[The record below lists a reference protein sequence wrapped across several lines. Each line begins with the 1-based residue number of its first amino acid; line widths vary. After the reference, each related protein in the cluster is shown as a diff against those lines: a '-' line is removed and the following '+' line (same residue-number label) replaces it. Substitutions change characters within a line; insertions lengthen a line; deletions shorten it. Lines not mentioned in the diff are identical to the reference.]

1 VSFLNLSGVALISE
15 EFPPFTFGGIGSVC
29 HDLAYALS
37 RNGVSTAVFCGK
49 AERVTLEKV
58 NKNLKIV
65 RLPCL
70 DFPPRF
76 LWFQLQNFKLLSKLL
91 KDYAVLHIVNPEA
104 GATTAYVGRRL
115 NKPVVM
121 SVHGTYVYPI
131 KKMLS
136 SPFSSWTFGDVGT
149 QLLGYP
155 LHRFLYGRCLKH
167 SNRVAVCS
175 ASTLGELKSI
185 YPNLALGKATVIPNG
200 VDFNQFSSTASSYKE
215 RNPSIIFYGRL
226 LWAKGVQFLIE
237 AVAELRK
244 DFPNL
249 QVRIFGDGPFKEKTN
264 RLVSDFGL
272 NKNISVRGYV
282 PRATLFQE
290 IEKASIVVLP
300 SLHEA
305 QPISFLEAMACR
317 KPVVAFDFPF
327 SREIIHD
334 MHTGLLARPGDVQDL
349 SGKIKVLLEDEEL
362 RSRIG
367 KNAYEY
373 VKREHNWNT
382 LAEKYVELYS
392 EAETD
397 LRCEER

>member
-1 VSFLNLSGVALISE
+1 MPFLCLSGVALISE
-15 EFPPFTFGGIGSVC
+15 EFPPFMFGGVGSVC

-37 RNGVSTAVFCGK
+37 GKGVSTAVFCGR
-49 AERVTLEKV
+49 AERVTIEKV
-58 NKNLKIV
+58 NENLKIV
-65 RLPCL
+65 RLPCF

-104 GATTAYVGRRL
+104 GATTAYLGRRL
-115 NKPVVM
+115 NKPIVM
-121 SVHGTYVYPI
+121 SVHGTYVYSI
-131 KKMLS
+131 KKILR
-136 SPFSSWTFGDVGT
+136 SPFSSWTFRDLGY

-155 LHRFLYGRCLKH
+155 LHRFLYDRCLKQ

-185 YPNLALGKATVIPNG
+185 YPYLELGKATVIPNG
-200 VDFNQFSSTASSYKE
+200 VDFSQFGSSASSYEE

-226 LWAKGVQFLIE
+226 YWIKGVQFLIE
-237 AVAELRK
+237 AIARLHK

-249 QVRIFGDGPFKEKTN
+249 QVRIFGDGPFKEKIN

-272 NKNISVRGYV
+272 NKNINVRAYV
-282 PRATLFQE
+282 PRTTLFEE
-290 IEKASIVVLP
+290 IKKASIVVLP

-305 QPISFLEAMACR
+305 QPVSFLEAMACN

-349 SGKIKVLLEDEEL
+349 SEKIKLLLEDEEL

-373 VKREHNWNT
+373 VKREHDWNM
-382 LAEKYVELYS
+382 LAEKYIELYS
-392 EAETD
+392 EAINNNST
-397 LRCEER
+397 